1 MKQKLPREF
10 LWTDKKSMDEFF
22 RLSPVN
28 EDFFEVFQ
36 SLRNVPFN
44 VAVDAVKVFNEVYYQ
59 VTRMRYEMPLF
70 NEMPNYVADIKANIG
85 WNYSAEL
92 VMTMAYFLIDLSE
105 LRGKK
110 LDIMFAH
117 EIVGDFAYCF
127 YWEPFETLAKKLKKE
142 GRKLNYGFTPRPVHP
157 LRLLEKYIPW
167 SDVTCNYSPSII
179 DSVLRLWKNKE
190 NRQIVDKM
198 INDSRQTK
206 SFISSKFDFDNVCAE
221 LRERLSP
228 WLAAEDCGWFY
239 DSEPTEEEQRLQ
251 EQVCLMEKEKVA
263 MQKRI
268 DELEGENKRLHTLL
282 ESKKKPMVGEDRL
295 FTLPQIVDY
304 CKARVNWDE
313 ADPIVKMLNNFL
325 RSGSTKEDCKLVDG
339 IEEHFKQRMGWGI
352 MVEQASIGVNSPGNI
367 ISRTCNL

>member
-1 MKQKLPREF
+1 M
-10 LWTDKKSMDEFF
+10 WTDKKSMDDFF

-36 SLRNVPFN
+36 SLRNEPFN
-44 VAVDAVKVFNEVYYQ
+44 VAIDAVKVFNEVYYQ

-70 NEMPNYVADIKANIG
+70 DEMPNYVADIKANIG

-92 VMTMAYFLIDLSE
+92 VMTMAYFMIDSAE
-105 LRGKK
+105 HRGKK
-110 LDIMFAH
+110 LDIWFSQ
-117 EIVGDFAYCF
+117 EILGDFAYCL
-127 YWEPFETLAKKLKKE
+127 YWKSFETLGERLKDE

-157 LRLLEKYIPW
+157 SRLLEKYIPW
-167 SDVTCNYSPSII
+167 SVLTSNYSPIVI
-179 DSVLRLWKNKE
+179 DGVLRLWKKKE
-190 NRQIVDKM
+190 DRQIVAKM

-206 SFISSKFDFDNVCAE
+206 SFISSNFDLDNVYYNFE
-221 LRERLSP
+221 KIFPPS
-228 WLAAEDCGWFY
+228 LAAEDSDYFY
-239 DSEPTEEEQRLQ
+239 EPEPTEEEQRLQ

-268 DELEGENKRLHTLL
+268 NELEAENKRINTLL
-282 ESKKKPMVGEDRL
+282 EKKKKPMVGEDRL

-325 RSGSTKEDCKLVDG
+325 RSGSTKEDCELVDG